1 MKAKWIGLAVVGVL
15 VVLVAIWAI
24 DINVTDEGEL
34 PSADVDVDVDAG
46 ELPEVDVDT
55 ADVEVGTREEE
66 VLVPDVEVTVEEE
79 TITVPTIDIEG
90 PDADEENN
98 AQQ

>member
-1 MKAKWIGLAVVGVL
+1 MNGKVIGGIVALVIVIAV
-15 VVLVAIWAI
+15 AWWAI

-34 PSADVDVDVDAG
+34 PTVDVDVDAG

-55 ADVEVGTREEE
+55 VDVEVGTEERE

-79 TITVPTIDIEG
+79 TVTVPTISVE
-90 PDADEENN
+90 PADANN
-98 AQQ
+98 TAN